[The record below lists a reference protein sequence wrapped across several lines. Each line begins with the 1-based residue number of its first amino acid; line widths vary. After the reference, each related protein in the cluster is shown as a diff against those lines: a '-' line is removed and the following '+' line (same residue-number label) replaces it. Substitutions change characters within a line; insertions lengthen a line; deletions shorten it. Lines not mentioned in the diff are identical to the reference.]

1 MKQFNSVHLQ
11 KREKSKICILLPDY
25 QEINIFEGRFNRITF
40 EQVYTKTFKCT
51 YQLQLYP
58 FDTQVHE
65 KACTWWWARCARWT
79 WSWGSWRRRWWR
91 SPRTGSPWNPGQCSL
106 NIWSPTGRWRTTTQ
120 ATWTQ
125 ASRWP
130 SSSSAGS
137 WTPSSPSTCPPCW
150 SSSLSTPPTS
160 SRISSSRCFSL
171 SALSYYHKSQRWSNL
186 KTFWHIPIN
195 LLLFKAIVTVNLT
208 SLLVLTTLFISVSG
222 ALPQT
227 AYVKMVGCIICLCSC
242 MCMRICIFCL
252 CRCLCICIFCLCTT

>member
-106 NIWSPTGRWRTTTQ
+106 NIWSPTMNIKFLRRTGRPSQLLGNISYCWKKYRSSFMKDYVKVARMIRRHVIPSDGVKQEHSHLISRLERTEN
-120 ATWTQ
+120 
-125 ASRWP
+125 P
-130 SSSSAGS
+130 SDEHTAGKAGS
-137 WTPSSPSTCPPCW
+137 QPLLRSSW
-150 SSSLSTPPTS
+150 LSLY
-160 SRISSSRCFSL
+160 I
-171 SALSYYHKSQRWSNL
+171 YQEKNL
-186 KTFWHIPIN
+186 NKIWR
-195 LLLFKAIVTVNLT
+195 LLF
-208 SLLVLTTLFISVSG
+208 
-222 ALPQT
+222 
-227 AYVKMVGCIICLCSC
+227 
-242 MCMRICIFCL
+242 
-252 CRCLCICIFCLCTT
+252 